1 MECIVHLVQY
11 KARLLKGVSSSKCS
25 ERCPAAAVDASG
37 AKGQKQQQQQGEQQ
51 QEERLDLFFSF
62 AWYGASRLL
71 RCVRAA
77 AWCVPPAL
85 LLKDRVFSLERTAVC
100 PYTLAELSGEADLQT
115 PQKQKEHQQHR
126 EDGLLSETRRG
137 WFAAVSAPAAT
148 RAAHAAA
155 GPEVCGHGCSPSEAA
170 SKRSFEEGRQSSWIV
185 VLLSAG
191 EIYRGS
197 AVRAAHPTCA
207 GGRIYVQVV
216 GVPGD
221 VLAVPW
227 REQQQVQ
234 LVMQQQLRQPGIESK
249 LVRRKELL
257 LLLERLHQDNEIN
270 WQRKRGLALRQRLL
284 QHGQQQQDKRQQPPE
299 ADSLRRSE
307 GEHKERQGVIRQ
319 HILRLQQ
326 EAEAHPKEQQEGQ
339 HASDSSDAYLLIR
352 VPPGRCWVE
361 TLESSPGFWALPS
374 AATLVEAGAAP
385 AEASAAGSS
394 TGCES
399 AASALS
405 VQKSDRGVST
415 TQTCV
420 LGHPSR
426 EEQSSICRRSN
437 SGNSGDDSF
446 SFGLIPLALI
456 EGVFLMAA
464 PAPELRCRKSCCC
477 GKCHSSTPSDK
488 SVTTFRSMLG
498 GWLESLSRWLSEAA
512 ALASLPANMKPTRLP
527 ELKDISSKGT
537 MLIIP
542 RSEG

>member
-1 MECIVHLVQY
+1 MHSRSQ
-11 KARLLKGVSSSKCS
+11 
-25 ERCPAAAVDASG
+25 
-37 AKGQKQQQQQGEQQ
+37 
-51 QEERLDLFFSF
+51 DLFFSF

-197 AVRAAHPTCA
+197 A
-207 GGRIYVQVV
+207 
-216 GVPGD
+216 
-221 VLAVPW
+221 
-227 REQQQVQ
+227 
-234 LVMQQQLRQPGIESK
+234 PGIESK

-361 TLESSPGFWALPS
+361 TLESSPGFCRSKELPCSAALPPSTVDGAVAAGALPS

-394 TGCES
+394 TG
-399 AASALS
+399 
-405 VQKSDRGVST
+405 
-415 TQTCV
+415 
-420 LGHPSR
+420 
-426 EEQSSICRRSN
+426 
-437 SGNSGDDSF
+437 
-446 SFGLIPLALI
+446 
-456 EGVFLMAA
+456 
-464 PAPELRCRKSCCC
+464 
-477 GKCHSSTPSDK
+477 STPSDK